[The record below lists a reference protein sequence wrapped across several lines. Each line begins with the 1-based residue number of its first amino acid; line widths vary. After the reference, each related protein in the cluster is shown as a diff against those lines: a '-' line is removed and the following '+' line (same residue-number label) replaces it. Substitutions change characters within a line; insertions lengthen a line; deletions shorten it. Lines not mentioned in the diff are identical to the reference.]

1 MEAVFMP
8 AMLTPSEWR
17 DLENTIGIL
26 LVYVYVPLIWL
37 ICRC

>member
-8 AMLTPSEWR
+8 APSEWR

-26 LVYVYVPLIWL
+26 LVYVYVLLIWL

>member
-8 AMLTPSEWR
+8 TMLTPSELR

-26 LVYVYVPLIWL
+26 LVYVYVLLIWL
-37 ICRC
+37 ICRR